1 VLVALIPDSSSGPV
15 VLDDLL
21 KAYADA
27 GNNTFYKPLLKVP
40 YINLP
45 TYPSSHWSLPP
56 LTLSLP
62 PQSYFNQLNYRTSG
76 GSSAHSA
83 LSSLPRS
90 IISDIT
96 PPPSLDALGTD
107 QLTVSAA
114 IGQGLAH
121 FLPVRS
127 PKLPVHRRDAAQQY

>member
-1 VLVALIPDSSSGPV
+1 MISSCPDP
-15 VLDDLL
+15 
-21 KAYADA
+21 
-27 GNNTFYKPLLKVP
+27 
-40 YINLP
+40 
-45 TYPSSHWSLPP
+45 LPP
-56 LTLSLP
+56 AS
-62 PQSYFNQLNYRTSG
+62 QSYFNQLNYRTSG

-121 FLPVRS
+121 FLPVRLQAYK
-127 PKLPVHRRDAAQQY
+127 PIEEGMLIRHGL